1 MTCNLLTQDTVLSW
15 AVLNGPVLISVMWLA
30 VSCDRLSRKAFL
42 KVLRLSQSCHLLSWT
57 HHCCLV
63 LQYHLS
69 LDNTQLPDSLS
80 QFQFSIISPK
90 ILTFRTFAMVAG
102 VVCHFTQSAVETRVW
117 WTWNISWLT
126 VYSSVL
132 TITSTSTTYIESTS
146 TTYIES
152 AVNNKNQQ
160 FALSNSLFQK
170 CMYH

>member
-1 MTCNLLTQDTVLSW
+1 MVMSNHLVNETCNLLTQESRQSCPETATRQFSMWQSW
-15 AVLNGPVLISVMWLA
+15 SR
-30 VSCDRLSRKAFL
+30 SCDLLCHVTRYLEMQSFEKL
-42 KVLRLSQSCHLLSWT
+42 LVLRLSQSCQLLFWT
-57 HHCCLV
+57 NHCCLV

-102 VVCHFTQSAVETRVW
+102 VVCHFTQSVVETRVW

-132 TITSTSTTYIESTS
+132 TITSTSTTYSEQSKSTVCS
-146 TTYIES
+146 F
-152 AVNNKNQQ
+152 K
-160 FALSNSLFQK
+160 
-170 CMYH
+170 